1 MSMSQISTT
10 SETKFIIPA
19 DEDLY
24 FDNTPISEEDFRRI
38 SEYIE
43 KSKANLRRRER
54 IAAQKA
60 SKAVLTEGS

>member
-1 MSMSQISTT
+1 MTMVLEVPPI
-10 SETKFIIPA
+10 KFIIPA

-24 FDNTPISEEDFRRI
+24 VDNTPISEEDFRQI

-54 IAAQKA
+54 IAAQKVQ
-60 SKAVLTEGS
+60 KVV

>member
-1 MSMSQISTT
+1 MTMV
-10 SETKFIIPA
+10 SETPPIKFIIPA

-24 FDNTPISEEDFRRI
+24 VDNTPISEEDFRQI

-60 SKAVLTEGS
+60 QKVV